1 MLKISRTEPTNEGVM
16 WKLEGRLVGP
26 WVEELRRLAEES
38 LAGSPG
44 LALDIS
50 GVSFVDRKG
59 EELLR
64 ELASREVRLE
74 HASGFLSE
82 LLDGGRG

>member
-1 MLKISRTEPTNEGVM
+1 MLKISRTETPLEGAA

-26 WVEELRRLAEES
+26 WVTELRRVAETS

-44 LALDIS
+44 LALDLS

-64 ELASREVRLE
+64 ELAARRVRLE
-74 HASGFLSE
+74 RPSGFLRE
-82 LLDGGRG
+82 LLNGGQR